1 MDTGETGAGL
11 PRQLDEADL
20 DEIRSIAVEALAEM
34 GKRAVRIAPDSL
46 VLDDGGQFLL
56 EDVALACSYVERSE
70 WPAVAAHYA
79 RAMAAPSALGSA
91 GLCEQE
97 FLDVTRARIVGPEAF
112 DEVAQAHGYARRLV
126 PDRPETSPLVV
137 LCHDLPHAVITL
149 GDLHLKDRDHDAV
162 WAAGL
167 QNTAAEP
174 VQNHDVLEQDDAQVE
189 VLRGDSLF
197 TAAKALDFPALLSG
211 RSAEHGVVF
220 AIPFQQILLLHLP
233 RNAAETATSL
243 NILAH
248 LADEWHEQAAKP
260 ISPEVFYWQDGVYQQ
275 LTTHNARGEI
285 AVHVEGRFFDALN
298 ALADARD

>member
-1 MDTGETGAGL
+1 VDTGETGVGL
-11 PRQLDEADL
+11 PRQLGEADL

-34 GKRAVRIAPDSL
+34 GKRTVRVEPAAL
-46 VLDDGGQFLL
+46 VLADGGLFLI
-56 EDVALACSYVERSE
+56 EDAALACSHLERSA
-70 WPAVAAHYA
+70 WPAVVAHYA
-79 RAMAAPSALGSA
+79 RALAAPSALGSA
-91 GLCEQE
+91 ALSDQE
-97 FLDVTRARIVGPEAF
+97 FLDMARARIVGPDALDGAE
-112 DEVAQAHGYARRLV
+112 QAHSYARKLV
-126 PDRPETSPLVV
+126 PDRAGTSPLVV
-137 LCHDLPHAVITL
+137 LCHDFPETVITL

-174 VQNHDVLEQDDAQVE
+174 VQHHDVLEQDDAQVE

-211 RSAEHGVVF
+211 RTAEHGVVF

-260 ISPEVFYWQDGVYQQ
+260 ISPEVFYWKDGVYQQ
-275 LTTHNARGEI
+275 ITTHNAQGEI